1 MKITD
6 EDIQEAILSSSEDF
20 LFQVC
25 DSLVFYHY
33 GLDEMPAEEQD
44 RLYAAL
50 YSWLKKAAG
59 EFKQIQEG

>member
-6 EDIQEAILSSSEDF
+6 EDIQAAILSSSEDF
-20 LFQVC
+20 LCQIGE
-25 DSLVFYHY
+25 SLEFHHY
-33 GLDEMPAEEQD
+33 WQNEMPAEEQD